1 MYYRRIDIDLLL
13 DKVSLI
19 DFIGHH
25 QSFQSHQH
33 HAGSQIGSV
42 QPHELTTRLQQ
53 VHRMGNQG
61 KFDDSIRIV
70 ISPYMVKSC
79 QMNNKT

>member
-1 MYYRRIDIDLLL
+1 MDQMGAHVGRFT
-13 DKVSLI
+13 S
-19 DFIGHH
+19 GHH
-25 QSFQSHQH
+25 QSFQSHPH

-61 KFDDSIRIV
+61 KFDDSILIT
-70 ISPYMVKSC
+70 ISPDI
-79 QMNNKT
+79 